1 MFNFKKIASVLSS
14 AVMLS
19 STVALA
25 AAASYPDPFVKSGAA
40 DVAVV
45 YGSTAATTDLVA
57 VTDITANL
65 QAKLAAQTASGSTAT
80 GATASGGDFVK
91 LEKAATKFN
100 LGNGILDVVSGTVT
114 DDDLGTLLKDGQ
126 FLDSDNNEKD
136 YTQKLTLGNL
146 SLTLFED
153 SDYKADT
160 PTIGFQ
166 VSSGTFVLN
175 YTLDF
180 SDQPAWA
187 DLANTE
193 LEVMGKEY
201 FISSVTTN
209 TTINLL
215 DAATKTTV
223 NEGDSVTVTVGEK
236 TYEVSAKVY
245 SGTQAVLVVNGVQTN
260 SLNEG
265 QTFHLG
271 DGVYVG
277 VKDIFYVSKE
287 TGVSSVVFSVGSG
300 KIELRDGSDV
310 KINEKTV
317 NGLTVDLTN
326 SNENLQKIV
335 LTWNTDDD
343 MFITEDSS
351 IMMPGF
357 DNIELSFGGMTFPAT
372 ETFSIEK
379 GSNTYLQL
387 NSFPLKDGSA
397 TIPILYGNGTTFSGI
412 GKEST
417 KLLLTSNNTV
427 ITFDKNSHEQFVAT
441 FNDGTNAESYLL
453 RATGFSTEN
462 GINKTTIQ
470 SYKDGSWVEKKTDAV
485 NGDTVNIGSVAL
497 TIGYVDKN
505 AGTVV
510 ITGGS
515 SVNFNTLY
523 SEDGLKVY
531 LPWSY
536 FSNNYT
542 ANGLAA
548 TKPGALNT
556 NSTAQGYVS
565 PTTFR
570 LDLVEENKNGNKGS
584 GNAINA
590 TLGWTSDKGTVSS
603 VTGVGISTGLEVGDS
618 DDMRYFIYSPLATEL
633 LHKTGGDQDSVSIT
647 YHGDESY
654 GNVFVIESG
663 ATIAPGTSS
672 SGTVKELGNVVVKDS
687 EVSSVSSKNL
697 VVVGGSCVNSVA
709 ASLLGLSASSCGSAW
724 ETKTGVGAGS
734 FLIQSFDRG
743 SGKIATLVAGYN
755 AGDTTNAAKALT
767 TQSIDTSAGKK
778 YTGTSATSVSLV
790 TQTA

>member
-1 MFNFKKIASVLSS
+1 M
-14 AVMLS
+14 
-19 STVALA
+19 
-25 AAASYPDPFVKSGAA
+25 
-40 DVAVV
+40 
-45 YGSTAATTDLVA
+45 
-57 VTDITANL
+57 
-65 QAKLAAQTASGSTAT
+65 
-80 GATASGGDFVK
+80 
-91 LEKAATKFN
+91 
-100 LGNGILDVVSGTVT
+100 
-114 DDDLGTLLKDGQ
+114 
-126 FLDSDNNEKD
+126 
-136 YTQKLTLGNL
+136 
-146 SLTLFED
+146 
-153 SDYKADT
+153 
-160 PTIGFQ
+160 
-166 VSSGTFVLN
+166 
-175 YTLDF
+175 
-180 SDQPAWA
+180 
-187 DLANTE
+187 
-193 LEVMGKEY
+193 
-201 FISSVTTN
+201 
-209 TTINLL
+209 
-215 DAATKTTV
+215 
-223 NEGDSVTVTVGEK
+223 
-236 TYEVSAKVY
+236 
-245 SGTQAVLVVNGVQTN
+245 
-260 SLNEG
+260 
-265 QTFHLG
+265 
-271 DGVYVG
+271 
-277 VKDIFYVSKE
+277 
-287 TGVSSVVFSVGSG
+287 
-300 KIELRDGSDV
+300 
-310 KINEKTV
+310 
-317 NGLTVDLTN
+317 
-326 SNENLQKIV
+326 
-335 LTWNTDDD
+335 
-343 MFITEDSS
+343 
-351 IMMPGF
+351 
-357 DNIELSFGGMTFPAT
+357 
-372 ETFSIEK
+372 
-379 GSNTYLQL
+379 
-387 NSFPLKDGSA
+387 
-397 TIPILYGNGTTFSGI
+397 
-412 GKEST
+412 
-417 KLLLTSNNTV
+417 
-427 ITFDKNSHEQFVAT
+427 
-441 FNDGTNAESYLL
+441 
-453 RATGFSTEN
+453 
-462 GINKTTIQ
+462 
-470 SYKDGSWVEKKTDAV
+470 
-485 NGDTVNIGSVAL
+485 